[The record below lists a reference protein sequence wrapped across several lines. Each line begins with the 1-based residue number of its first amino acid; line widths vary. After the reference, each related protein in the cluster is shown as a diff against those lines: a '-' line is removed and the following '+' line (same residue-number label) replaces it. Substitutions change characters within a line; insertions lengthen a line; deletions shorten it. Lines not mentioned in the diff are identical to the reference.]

1 MDEFDRRLL
10 RMMQDSNLVPAHQV
24 AHAIGLSA
32 SAVQRRIRR
41 LRETGVIAADV
52 SVIEPRSVGRPMTF
66 VVEVEM
72 ERERGD
78 LIDAFRRQMRASP
91 EIQQCYYVT
100 GEADFIL
107 IVTAADMAD
116 YERTTRQLF
125 FDNPNV
131 RRFRTSVVMDRVKVG
146 LTVPV
151 A

>member
-24 AHAIGLSA
+24 ATAIGLSA
-32 SAVQRRIRR
+32 SAVQRRIHR

-52 SVIEPRSVGRPMTF
+52 SVVEPRSVGRPMTF

-116 YERTTRQLF
+116 YERTTRELF